1 MKANNCTNGQLTIFN
16 LDFYQKTPHP
26 DDIDLPE
33 ELPTRRSRQTDNNSE
48 NNLTAKLSPGIS
60 HVEREPVERAN
71 FYHWVEEY
79 PVKQKYYYWR
89 YSYLHPNDITK
100 VEKIHIPA
108 GKKYPWRTERVKEAI
123 AVGKTPEAIANMIKS
138 WR

>member
-1 MKANNCTNGQLTIFN
+1 MKTTSEGQLTLF
-16 LDFYQKTPHP
+16 DFSCYQKTPHP
-26 DDIDLPE
+26 DDVDLPE
-33 ELPTRRSRQTDNNSE
+33 ELPTRRSRQTNNNLE
-48 NNLTAKLSPGIS
+48 NNFTPKLSPESS

-100 VEKIHIPA
+100 IEKLHIPG
-108 GKKYPWRTERVKEAI
+108 GKKYAWRVDWVKEAI
-123 AVGKTPEAIANMIKS
+123 ALGKTREEIANKIRS

>member
-1 MKANNCTNGQLTIFN
+1 
-16 LDFYQKTPHP
+16 
-26 DDIDLPE
+26 
-33 ELPTRRSRQTDNNSE
+33 
-48 NNLTAKLSPGIS
+48 
-60 HVEREPVERAN
+60 VERAN

-100 VEKIHIPA
+100 VEKIHIPG
-108 GKKYPWRTERVKEAI
+108 GKKSGGRATLVREAI
-123 AVGKTPEAIANMIKS
+123 ALGKTPEEIANMIKS

>member
-1 MKANNCTNGQLTIFN
+1 MKTTSNGQLTLF
-16 LDFYQKTPHP
+16 DFSSYQKTPHP
-26 DDIDLPE
+26 DDVDLVEDKIPPRPKTV
-33 ELPTRRSRQTDNNSE
+33 LDNSE
-48 NNLTAKLSPGIS
+48 NNLTAKVSPKSS
-60 HVEREPVERAN
+60 HVEREPVERAK

-100 VEKIHIPA
+100 VEKIHIPG
-108 GKKYPWRTERVKEAI
+108 GKKYHWRTERVKEAI
-123 AVGKTPEAIANMIKS
+123 ALGKTPEAIANMIKS

>member
-1 MKANNCTNGQLTIFN
+1 MKTTADGQLTLFN
-16 LDFYQKTPHP
+16 TNSYQKTPHP

-33 ELPTRRSRQTDNNSE
+33 ELPTRRLRQTNNNLE
-48 NNLTAKLSPGIS
+48 NKLTAKVSPEIS
-60 HVEREPVERAN
+60 HVEREPVERAK

-89 YSYLHPNDITK
+89 YSWLCPNDITK
-100 VEKIHIPA
+100 VEKLHIPA
-108 GKKYPWRTERVKEAI
+108 GKKYHWRIERVQEAI
-123 AVGKTPEAIANMIKS
+123 ALGKTPEAIAQMIKS